1 MSNILPDIIL
11 WAGIAACLVSAGV
24 IIAFFAGDPDQ

>member
-11 WAGIAACLVSAGV
+11 WAGIAALIISVGV
-24 IIAFFAGDPDQ
+24 ILAVFGGDLD